1 MEIAIVVTAAAAAA
15 YEILSRVIPS
25 SKTWS
30 LIGNIINILK
40 KISDELDKKK

>member
-25 SKTWS
+25 TKTWS
-30 LIGNIINILK
+30 LIGNIINTLK
-40 KISDELDKKK
+40 RISEALDNKK